1 LGENLGRALIANQG
15 WLADGNLISRVLQRC
30 VGKQMCDQLTQI
42 ATSATPPYHVTLYR
56 SGTTE
61 NHQVAQYSEK
71 SLKLLS
77 EKIGQFPKGTVFAL
91 IPNSPQNGDQ
101 RALEREARDCVH
113 TERHETPGR
122 PLNRVITGSWTTV
135 GYSYLV
141 PFDWWSKFSR
151 LLGPPRGYVLIAILI
166 SALLPIFLPQST
178 AQEPH

>member
-1 LGENLGRALIANQG
+1 MGENLGRALIANQG

-77 EKIGQFPKGTVFAL
+77 EKIGQFPKGTVFDL
-91 IPNSPQNGDQ
+91 IPSSPQNGDQ
-101 RALEREARDCVH
+101 RALEREARDVF
-113 TERHETPGR
+113 T
-122 PLNRVITGSWTTV
+122 
-135 GYSYLV
+135 
-141 PFDWWSKFSR
+141 
-151 LLGPPRGYVLIAILI
+151 
-166 SALLPIFLPQST
+166 QSGMKLQ
-178 AQEPH
+178 AAP